1 MKLSNLVWV
10 IGVMTLTLAAI
21 NGSKEY
27 VEGKITNKVTKN
39 SSLNSWLY
47 IHEFGSDEQF
57 KFKFQIRE
65 ALLNYLIHHG

>member
-47 IHEFGSDEQF
+47 IHEFGSDE
-57 KFKFQIRE
+57 
-65 ALLNYLIHHG
+65 